1 MEIVADSVVFNRVS
15 SSDTYTKVTHDGGKR
30 WNTLEGENRQVD
42 DHALWIDPQV
52 AGHLLIAGGNY
63 ESYDGRDNWKFK
75 ENLPVKV

>member
-52 AGHLLIAGGNY
+52 AGHLLIAGGVIMRAMMGATIG
-63 ESYDGRDNWKFK
+63 SLRKICR
-75 ENLPVKV
+75 